1 MTKDKELEALF
12 ASAITE
18 FNDND
23 IFIDKLSS
31 RLDKVEFLKRIQQEQ
46 KRSCRLYLVVA
57 FVAGVLS
64 AVVALL
70 LLPMLPTDLEIIRSI
85 TSIGNVALF
94 SYEVKVLSSLM
105 ILGLTY
111 GLVFSV
117 YSVLAETRK
126 L

>member
-46 KRSCRLYLVVA
+46 KRSLRRYLVVA

-94 SYEVKVLSSLM
+94 SYKVKVLSSLM

>member
-18 FNDND
+18 FDDND

-46 KRSCRLYLVVA
+46 KRSCRRYLVVA

-94 SYEVKVLSSLM
+94 SYKVKVLSSLM

>member
-46 KRSCRLYLVVA
+46 KRSCRRYLVVS

-94 SYEVKVLSSLM
+94 SYKVKVLSSLM

>member
-23 IFIDKLSS
+23 VFIDKLSS

-46 KRSCRLYLVVA
+46 KRSLRRYLVVA

-94 SYEVKVLSSLM
+94 SYKVKVLSSLM

>member
-46 KRSCRLYLVVA
+46 KLSCRRYLVVA

-94 SYEVKVLSSLM
+94 SYKVKVLSSLM

>member
-46 KRSCRLYLVVA
+46 KRSCRRYLAVA

-94 SYEVKVLSSLM
+94 SYKVKVLSSLM

>member
-18 FNDND
+18 FDDND

-46 KRSCRLYLVVA
+46 KRSLRRYLVVA

-94 SYEVKVLSSLM
+94 SYKVKVLSSLM

>member
-1 MTKDKELEALF
+1 M
-12 ASAITE
+12 
-18 FNDND
+18 
-23 IFIDKLSS
+23 
-31 RLDKVEFLKRIQQEQ
+31 
-46 KRSCRLYLVVA
+46 VA

-94 SYEVKVLSSLM
+94 SYKVKVLSSLM

>member
-23 IFIDKLSS
+23 VFIDKLSS

-46 KRSCRLYLVVA
+46 KCSCRRYLVVA

-94 SYEVKVLSSLM
+94 SYKVKVLSSLM

>member
-94 SYEVKVLSSLM
+94 SYKVKVLSSLM

>member
-46 KRSCRLYLVVA
+46 KRSCRRYLVVA
-57 FVAGVLS
+57 FVAG
-64 AVVALL
+64 
-70 LLPMLPTDLEIIRSI
+70 
-85 TSIGNVALF
+85 
-94 SYEVKVLSSLM
+94 VLSSLM

>member
-46 KRSCRLYLVVA
+46 NRSCRRYLVVA

-94 SYEVKVLSSLM
+94 SYKVKVLSSLM